1 MLFQPGEIE
10 EFWLPFCFCGFGFAF
25 CWLSVGFLGKNRSFL
40 EQEAERIRQLNALST
55 RWDRGFLVCR
65 FTLCLGNSQAEH
77 RIHLA
82 EGGPPEQAHGRHE
95 ASRRAPPGE
104 CSPNVP

>member
-55 RWDRGFLVCR
+55 RWDRGFLGFR
-65 FTLCLGNSQAEH
+65 FAFVAFISLWWLSSLFGMSFH
-77 RIHLA
+77 SL
-82 EGGPPEQAHGRHE
+82 
-95 ASRRAPPGE
+95 SGE
-104 CSPNVP
+104 FAG